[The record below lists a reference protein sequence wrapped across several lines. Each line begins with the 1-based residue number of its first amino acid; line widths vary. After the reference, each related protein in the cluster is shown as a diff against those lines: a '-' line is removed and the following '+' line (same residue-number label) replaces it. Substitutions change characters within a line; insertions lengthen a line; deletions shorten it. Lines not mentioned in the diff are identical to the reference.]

1 MSLAVAAADRR
12 IPVTVLTGFL
22 GAGKT
27 TLLNRLLPQPEF
39 AGCALL
45 INEFGT
51 VGIDP
56 HLLARH
62 ALEQVDE
69 NVIVLDSGCLC
80 CSVQGDLVRALQMLF
95 MRALRRELPPL
106 RRVLI
111 ETTGLA
117 DPAPL
122 LHTLMRDFFIADRYR
137 LDGVLTVVDA
147 THGLQQLQQH
157 GEALR
162 QVVMADRLLI
172 SKGDLADPATLA
184 ALTQRLRTL
193 NPGAVPIEVHDGALA
208 AGSLLACAPY
218 DPAARVPEV
227 LAWLGEEALQPA
239 HRWRRPG
246 PRPASVASARHGD
259 IVSFTLTF
267 EAPLGWFAF
276 STALDRLLQTHGE
289 RLLRIKGLLA
299 VAGDPLP
306 RVVHGVQHTRY
317 PETSLPAW
325 PQHAEVHRSRL
336 VFIVRDLRPEEVQG
350 FFVAA
355 GLVPTACG

>member
-1 MSLAVAAADRR
+1 MSSAVAATDRR

-45 INEFGT
+45 INEFGA

-69 NVIVLDSGCLC
+69 TVILLDSGCLC
-80 CSVQGDLVRALQMLF
+80 CSVQGDLVRALQTLF

-122 LHTLMRDFFIADRYR
+122 LHTLLRDFFIAARYR

-147 THGLQQLQQH
+147 SHGLQQLQQH
-157 GEALR
+157 PEALR

-172 SKGDLADPATLA
+172 SKGELADAATLA
-184 ALTQRLRTL
+184 ALRERLHTL
-193 NPGAVPIEVHDGALA
+193 NPGAQPVELGGAGPVA
-208 AGSLLACAPY
+208 AGLLDCAPY
-218 DPAARVPEV
+218 DPAARLPEV
-227 LAWLGEEALQPA
+227 LAWLGEQAAAPTQ
-239 HRWRRPG
+239 RWRPPGRP
-246 PRPASVASARHGD
+246 PATSPRHGD
-259 IVSFTLTF
+259 IASFTLGF

-306 RVVHGVQHTRY
+306 RVVHGVHHTRY
-317 PETSLPAW
+317 PETSLSAW
-325 PQHAEVHRSRL
+325 PADAEAHHSRL
-336 VFIVRDLRPEEVQG
+336 VFIVRELTQGEVEG

-355 GLVPTACG
+355 GLVPIARG